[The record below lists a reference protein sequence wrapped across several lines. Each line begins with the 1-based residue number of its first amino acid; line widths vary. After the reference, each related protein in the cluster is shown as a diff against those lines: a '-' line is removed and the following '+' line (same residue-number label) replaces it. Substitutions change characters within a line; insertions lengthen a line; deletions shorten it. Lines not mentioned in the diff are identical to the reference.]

1 MSERTPTKPG
11 FYWAIWQKA
20 DPGTP
25 EGDEQTPALE
35 WEIVHVVENC
45 LDEDDPEYLMA
56 AVPGQSK
63 WQSLENF
70 TWGAF
75 VADERLVL
83 LAEEGAP

>member
-1 MSERTPTKPG
+1 MSDLTPTKPG
-11 FYWAIWQKA
+11 FYWAIWQNA

-45 LDEDDPEYLMA
+45 INPPDPEYLRVS
-56 AVPGQSK
+56 VPGQPKS
-63 WQSLENF
+63 QSLGNF

-75 VADERLVL
+75 VADERLK
-83 LAEEGAP
+83 